1 MAPRAVERD
10 GAPGSPDRAA
20 LRTKPGTYVLWLQL
34 GTSLCLPVGGL
45 GPVELLAGHYA
56 YVGSAFGPGGIAAR
70 LGRHLRTNKCRRWH
84 VDHLSGVARPRAA
97 WVSYDATRYEHRWA
111 AVLAALP
118 GARVPVTGF
127 GASDCRCPSHLIWF
141 RRPPSLHRF
150 RTACAPD
157 TPGIGALTRICG

>member
-1 MAPRAVERD
+1 MVPPAVER
-10 GAPGSPDRAA
+10 GAATRNPDRAV
-20 LRTKPGTYVLWLQL
+20 LRTTPGTYVLWLQL
-34 GTSLCLPVGGL
+34 DTSLRLPVGGL
-45 GPVELLAGHYA
+45 GPVEFLAGHYA

-97 WVSYDATRYEHRWA
+97 WVSYDATGYEHRWA
-111 AVLAALP
+111 AALAALP
-118 GARVPVTGF
+118 GARVPVAGF

-150 RTACAPD
+150 RAACAPD
-157 TPGIGALTRICG
+157 TPGIDAIARICG